1 MLSPGDLFFHAYGE
15 DARFAA
21 QHFEFLKDYAPKNSP
36 RLEPQDLEEV
46 DFPLDMA
53 RISHGETMEF
63 PGEPHDLLR
72 EKRRRSRITW
82 DEHGR
87 RARRQN
93 LGRDWR
99 EKMEVKHQKLIYH
112 IVL

>member
-1 MLSPGDLFFHAYGE
+1 MPSPRDLVFHAL
-15 DARFAA
+15 RMPVLLLNTSSFSRIMP
-21 QHFEFLKDYAPKNSP
+21 QNSP
-36 RLEPQDLEEV
+36 RWEPQNLEEV

-63 PGEPHDLLR
+63 PGEPHDLPQ
-72 EKRRRSRITW
+72 EKRHRSRITW

-93 LGRDWR
+93 LKRLA
-99 EKMEVKHQKLIYH
+99 EKSGDG
-112 IVL
+112 